1 MEFKI
6 KGFMVL
12 YLNFW
17 TEEYEPMSKVF
28 KTYKEAKEYKDK
40 LNDNSLVIHV
50 LTAEEDVKWVT

>member
-12 YLNFW
+12 CLNFW

-40 LNDNSLVIHV
+40 LNDKSLVIHA
-50 LTAEEDVKWVT
+50 LTAEGG

>member
-6 KGFMVL
+6 EGFMVL

-17 TEEYEPMSKVF
+17 TEEYEPMSKIF

-40 LNDNSLVIHV
+40 FNDKSLVIHA
-50 LTAEEDVKWVT
+50 LTSEGEIE